1 MKPVARLCGLV
12 LALPLLAAAQAPPVY
27 RATALP
33 FDSAR
38 VLINN
43 ADEIAGT
50 AGGRVALWRRGSGL
64 EYLTDS
70 SDEAILTDMNDAG
83 QLVGSSGAQP
93 MIWQSGRQPI
103 TFDAGVHGGT
113 AVSINNKGT
122 IVAMARAVD
131 GESGPQNE
139 YFIYKDGQKNWLH
152 DVLPWEINDQEQV
165 VGLSRAGDHAG
176 VWQDGAY
183 HDLPDAGYSWAR
195 DINHKGWVAG
205 GSGSDITEAHGAIWK
220 GEVLETYGPGYA
232 TAINNAGVAVGYWEG
247 TQHGMLFSGGQTYD
261 LNTLWDR
268 SGWDGWSL
276 RYTEDIND
284 AGEIVATASNAATF
298 AQQAVLLSPVPELAP
313 ALMMLAGLALLGS
326 LHRAIARNAIA
337 PLRTI

>member
-1 MKPVARLCGLV
+1 MS
-12 LALPLLAAAQAPPVY
+12 LPSHYSLLP
-27 RATALP
+27 R
-33 FDSAR
+33 
-38 VLINN
+38 
-43 ADEIAGT
+43 
-50 AGGRVALWRRGSGL
+50 RRGSGL
-64 EYLTDS
+64 ECLTDS
-70 SDEAILTDMNDAG
+70 SEEAILTDMNDAG

-131 GESGPQNE
+131 GENG
-139 YFIYKDGQKNWLH
+139 
-152 DVLPWEINDQEQV
+152 DQEQV

-195 DINHKGWVAG
+195 DINDKGWVAG

-232 TAINNAGVAVGYWEG
+232 TAINNAGVAFGYWEG

-284 AGEIVATASNAATF
+284 AGEIVAIASNAATF
-298 AQQAVLLSPVPELAP
+298 AQQAALLSPVPELAP
-313 ALMMLAGLALLGS
+313 VLMLLAGLLLLGS
-326 LHRAIARNAIA
+326 LHRAMARNAIA
-337 PLRTI
+337 PSRTI